1 MILSFLKHRPKAK
14 AIKNDMHL
22 PWLELD
28 IAVPYDNI
36 LNEFNNIKD
45 QVVKHRSSDRLLNQT
60 HKGWNSL
67 TIHGVDATT
76 TEAKEGLN
84 TWTSVA
90 DQCPQT
96 KQWIQQNFIIN
107 EQTGRI
113 RFMYLEPG
121 GWIMPHKDRDVH
133 KLYEI
138 NVAISNPKGCVF
150 RMLERG
156 NIPFAPGKAFIIDTA
171 NKHMIHNDSDQP
183 RLHIILHTDI
193 DDKVIERSYANCY
206 YS

>member
-1 MILSFLKHRPKAK
+1 MILSFLKHRPKAN

-28 IAVPYDNI
+28 ITVPTKDI
-36 LNEFNNIKD
+36 LNEFENVKD
-45 QVVKHRSSDRLLNQT
+45 QLVSHRSKDQLLNQT

-67 TIHGVDATT
+67 TIHGLDPSI
-76 TEAKEGLN
+76 TEAKDGHH

-90 DQCPQT
+90 DRCPKT
-96 KQWIQQNFIIN
+96 KKWIEQNFSIS
-107 EQTGRI
+107 ETTGRI

-121 GWIMPHKDRDVH
+121 GWIMPHKDRDN
-133 KLYEI
+133 KQLKEI
-138 NVAISNPKGCVF
+138 NVAITNPEGCVF

-156 NIPFAPGKAFIIDTA
+156 NIPFAPGKAFILDIS
-171 NKHMIHNDSDQP
+171 NRHMIHNNSDEP
-183 RLHIILHTDI
+183 RLHIILHTGI
-193 DDKVIERSYANCY
+193 DDKVIERSYENCY